1 VVILQFLHGL
11 IAQVQVLLD
20 SADGDGTDSPQM
32 GEQSMNGVATG
43 AEWLTWTELVP
54 DEETIANCWTEIIDV
69 ESGDERT
76 LFQTTRFEPL
86 APTTL
91 QPRGPHADYQA
102 AGSARGQC
110 PESPGPSSAAAVKT
124 RLRWTPELHEKFVN
138 AVSQLGGADRAT
150 PKAVLRLMGVQGI
163 TIYHVKSHLQKY
175 RLAKY
180 IPEISEEARAER
192 RQNDAYLSPMGINST
207 HQITQALQLQ
217 MEVQKRLHEQLEVFP
232 YPFLSIFL
240 NLQCP
245 STYGLH
251 SSFALCLPP
260 VSFLFSIH
268 PYSWRG
274 I

>member
-102 AGSARGQC
+102 AGFSLAL
-110 PESPGPSSAAAVKT
+110 E
-124 RLRWTPELHEKFVN
+124 ELCYF
-138 AVSQLGGADRAT
+138 
-150 PKAVLRLMGVQGI
+150 
-163 TIYHVKSHLQKY
+163 
-175 RLAKY
+175 
-180 IPEISEEARAER
+180 
-192 RQNDAYLSPMGINST
+192 
-207 HQITQALQLQ
+207 
-217 MEVQKRLHEQLEVFP
+217 LECCWG
-232 YPFLSIFL
+232 
-240 NLQCP
+240 N
-245 STYGLH
+245 
-251 SSFALCLPP
+251 
-260 VSFLFSIH
+260 
-268 PYSWRG
+268 
-274 I
+274 